1 MSSLCRL
8 LLLCMAVVAVLPAA
22 TVASGK
28 GATGITVADGWLD
41 EGRILQRMGQA
52 ALGNCFLTS
61 IRVDGIE
68 FCQFGMWPSLC
79 VRMRNNTPSNL
90 LEASGKRQ
98 HVAVM
103 TVASEAFLEGWGA
116 DQRAQPTNKKIGQDS
131 SSWDS
136 SSGRAQGRTLA
147 TPLLAESV
155 MALVQ
160 GGFAGTLC
168 NQPSLTVG
176 YHYFAEAD
184 EGSHGQTMWRDV
196 ISSYYL
202 NRITAGMSLFSKMLE
217 TSGLCG
223 LDTNYLLCL
232 GGWGT
237 KYPTSGT
244 VEVGSPPLRL
254 ITAMWRAQEIHAQ
267 PAGTFGPYETSLG
280 AAIHGQLHLPQAMA
294 GGITS
299 NVPGYSPGSYTQFLY
314 PGPGAPPVGHPDSYC
329 QILGIGAGTSPAIAN
344 QMTSEVINDTW
355 TEEDTMA
362 LVYWSRW
369 TCCTW
374 CTGSNDHAAKHMIP
388 EQGYSSV
395 LTRKP

>member
-1 MSSLCRL
+1 MGSIVRLCSVIL
-8 LLLCMAVVAVLPAA
+8 LGLASVTAA
-22 TVASGK
+22 TVAGGK

-41 EGRILQRMGQA
+41 EGDILQRMGKG

-61 IRVDGIE
+61 IRVGGIE
-68 FCQFGMWPSLC
+68 FCQYGMWPALC

-98 HVAVM
+98 HVGVM
-103 TVASEAFLEGWGA
+103 TVAAEVFLEGWGSE
-116 DQRAQPTNKKIGQDS
+116 QRAQPSNKKLGQDS
-131 SSWDS
+131 TGTES

-155 MALVQ
+155 MATVDAT
-160 GGFAGTLC
+160 FAGTLC
-168 NQPSLTVG
+168 KPNQLTVG

-184 EGSHGQTMWRDV
+184 EGPHGQTMWRGI

-202 NRITAGMSLFSKMLE
+202 NKITSGMSIFAKMLE

-237 KYPTSGT
+237 KYPTSGS
-244 VEVGSPPLRL
+244 VEVGSPALRL

-280 AAIHGQLHLPQAMA
+280 MVIHGQLHLPQSMA
-294 GGITS
+294 GGLTS
-299 NVPGYSPGSYTQFLY
+299 NVPGYSPGSYTQWLY
-314 PGPGAPPVGHPDSYC
+314 PGTGAPPVGHGDSYC
-329 QILGIGAGTSPAIAN
+329 QILGLGVGTSPQVAN
-344 QMTSEVINDTW
+344 QMTSEIINDTW
-355 TEEDTMA
+355 IEEDTLS
-362 LVYWSRW
+362 LVYWARW

-374 CTGSNDHAAKHMIP
+374 CSGSNDAGVKHMIP
-388 EQGYSSV
+388 EQGYSPV